1 MIMND
6 TYISLRKQ
14 RNISIFEASR
24 LLDISVEDYRLK
36 ESGLINF
43 DLDEADK
50 LSSYLGLPITVVFI
64 EYFF

>member
-1 MIMND
+1 MND